1 MRVNMRAYKCVIT
14 KALLTSALVLMAAT
28 ASQAKTRYLVIYK
41 SQQGHQAMER
51 YFSNKESAQAY
62 GVVDSLK
69 NINGMVIET
78 DKQLVLERFSKH
90 PEVAIIEAER
100 IIPMIKPI
108 GGLLKVNRA
117 GLKTQELPVAV
128 ETTTLSFQEGPQ
140 TPWGIKAVKAA
151 EAWALSDGGSKARV
165 MVLDTGID
173 KDHQD
178 LKSNF
183 EKGQNFFIA
192 MDTPTP
198 NDFADGEG
206 HGSHCSGTIAAAYNP
221 QTGFTGVAP
230 KAKILM
236 GRVCG
241 VFIPAKPPA
250 NGQPGEPA
258 VEGCSNVA
266 VAKGINWAIQEKVDV
281 ISMSLGGPA
290 PTPAESMAVKN
301 AEAAG
306 VVVIAASGNGAGEKD
321 YTSACSNPTQ
331 HVNCGISFP
340 GAFSTVVSVGAIDS
354 TLTKT
359 GFSQW
364 GPELT
369 ITAPGAAVLSTVP
382 RGSGRES
389 LVEVVIAGQKSKLPS
404 TAFGGT
410 QEFQVVRIGD
420 LVPAGLGKPEDFSQI
435 NVAGKFAL
443 IQRGEIRFTEKVANA
458 IAAKAAGVV
467 LYNNTAGL
475 VQGIASEGVLL
486 DIPVVMI
493 EQTVGQDFVTKL
505 TAGEK
510 ISMEISNVKTDYS
523 IFDGTSM
530 AAPHVAGVA
539 ALIRSAN
546 KNLTPAQVK
555 TILATTVLA
564 VPAANNS
571 TNEYGAGIVQ
581 ADKAVKAAVGQL

>member
-1 MRVNMRAYKCVIT
+1 MSIT
-14 KALLTSALVLMAAT
+14 AKGLLNVSLKLTLTSALVLVASFAA
-28 ASQAKTRYLVIYK
+28 QAKTRYLVIYK

-78 DKQLVLERFSKH
+78 DKQLVLERFNKH

-100 IIPMIKPI
+100 IMPMIKPI
-108 GGLLKVNRA
+108 GGLFKVNRA
-117 GLKTQELPVAV
+117 GLKNLQAPDAV
-128 ETTTLSFQEGPQ
+128 ETITLNFQEGPQ
-140 TPWGIKAVKAA
+140 TPWGIKTVKAP

-178 LKSNF
+178 LKANF
-183 EKGQNFFIA
+183 EKGQNFFIS
-192 MDTPTP
+192 METPTA

-206 HGSHCSGTIAAAYNP
+206 HGSHCSGTIAAAYNS

-230 KAKILM
+230 KAKLLM

-241 VFIPAKPPA
+241 IFIPAKPPA

-306 VVVIAASGNGAGEKD
+306 VVVIAASGNGAGEEN
-321 YTSACSNPTQ
+321 YTSACANPNQ
-331 HVNCGISFP
+331 HVNCGISYP

-354 TLTKT
+354 TLKKT
-359 GFSQW
+359 NFSQW

-369 ITAPGAAVLSTVP
+369 ITAPGAAVLSSVP
-382 RGSGRES
+382 RGSGRDS
-389 LVEVVIAGQKSKLPS
+389 KVEAILDGKKVRLPS

-410 QEFQVVRIGD
+410 QVFEVARVGD
-420 LVPAGLGKPEDFSQI
+420 LVPAGLGKPEDFAKI

-458 IAAKAAGVV
+458 IAGKAAGVV
-467 LYNNTAGL
+467 LYNNADGL
-475 VQGIASEGVLL
+475 IQGVASEGVLL

-493 EQTVGQDFVTKL
+493 EQVVGQDYVTKL
-505 TAGEK
+505 AAGEK
-510 ISMEISNVKTDYS
+510 ITMEISNVKTDYA

-564 VPAANNS
+564 VPTADNA

-581 ADKAVKAAVGQL
+581 ADKAVKAAVGQ